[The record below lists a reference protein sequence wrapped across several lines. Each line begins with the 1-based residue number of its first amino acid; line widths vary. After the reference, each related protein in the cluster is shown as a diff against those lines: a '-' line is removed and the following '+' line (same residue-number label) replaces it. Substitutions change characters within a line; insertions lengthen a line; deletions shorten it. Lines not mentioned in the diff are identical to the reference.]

1 VGLEELVLPEG
12 YRIGYRFFLL
22 PCRLGKRRVWGWVA
36 VVQRYD
42 GKRKVEVQG
51 DHEIED
57 YEYLVDE
64 WCDCGFYDDVI
75 ERLRGQGKPVVE
87 PDWEA

>member
-22 PCRLGKRRVWGWVA
+22 PCRLGNRWVWGSVA
-36 VVQRYD
+36 VVQRRIATDRNCSGYTII
-42 GKRKVEVQG
+42 R
-51 DHEIED
+51 
-57 YEYLVDE
+57 
-64 WCDCGFYDDVI
+64 WADCGFYDDVI

>member
-22 PCRLGKRRVWGWVA
+22 PCRLGNRWVWGSVA
-36 VVQRYD
+36 IVERYV
-42 GKRKVEVQG
+42 GRVRCPNG
-51 DHEIED
+51 MPI
-57 YEYLVDE
+57 LVDQ
-64 WCDCGFYDDVI
+64 WTPIGFYDDVI